1 MLVAQSRP
9 RNLDWF
15 HAGPLLF
22 GDWGTSRLYVLGL
35 AFFYTGHAAVW
46 YLGAM
51 SIVMAAVAWAYT
63 IVCRVFPEGGGVYT
77 SARQLSPILS
87 VIGATLLL
95 CDYIVTA
102 ALSTVEAFKY
112 FGTDPGW
119 IVPLSVVA
127 LILIGIVNWFGARSA
142 GRFALIVAMATLVV
156 SIIILCL
163 CYPFFREGLR
173 TISGVHPS
181 MSSPWDRW
189 TSLVAIMLA
198 LSGVEAVSNMT
209 GLMKQPVEK
218 TARKT
223 IWPVLIEVVT
233 LNLIFGIAFTGL
245 PHMVDLTVPDAVQ
258 YHALHDPAAHVP
270 HEVEEYRDTAIKQL
284 AIAAGQASFLGQ
296 TAGFYFGKVA
306 AIAFGLLLLS
316 ASNTAVMAMVSV
328 LYSMG
333 QDREVPKIFT
343 RLNYSGVPWV
353 GLVISVITC
362 ILTVIFSN
370 GNTLLLYDMYAVG
383 VVGAITI
390 NIGCCV
396 ANKRLEISKAQ
407 RAGLFGVALVML
419 LVEVTIIATKLHA
432 TFFAAGVVGSILIIR
447 AFVTA
452 QRRRIALGEKL
463 PEPATGWIAEI
474 KEQPVKLDGSRPR
487 IMLAA
492 RGKDQSEFAVHLA
505 KRRKA
510 VLFSVYVRT
519 LRVMDLAPGQIPSV
533 EDDPEAQVA
542 LGTTA
547 VLARQAGVP
556 FVPIYVTGTDIAQEI
571 LDYTVTYGCDTLI
584 MGKTRR
590 WIFSRKLSGDVIS
603 DVTRSLPDG
612 VSLLMRSNS
621 PFEPDAPDVG
631 TEEHVR
637 DTDDP
642 PASG

>member
-35 AFFYTGHAAVW
+35 AFFFTGHAAVW

-51 SIVMAAVAWAYT
+51 SVVMAAVAWSYT

-77 SARQLSPILS
+77 SARQLSPVLS
-87 VIGATLLL
+87 VLGATLLL

-102 ALSTVEAFKY
+102 ALSTVEGLKY
-112 FGTDPGW
+112 IGAPQGL

-127 LILIGIVNWFGARSA
+127 LLVIGAVNWYGARSA
-142 GRFALIVAMATLVV
+142 GRFALLIAIVTLVM
-156 SIIILCL
+156 SMLIALLCL
-163 CYPFFREGLR
+163 PFVKEGLR
-173 TISGVHPS
+173 TVTGVHPS
-181 MSSPWDRW
+181 IGSTWDRW

-209 GLMKQPVEK
+209 GLMKEPV
-218 TARKT
+218 ARTSRRT

-245 PHMVDLTVPDAVQ
+245 SHMVDVSVPAAVQ
-258 YHALHDPAAHVP
+258 YHAMHDPSAVVP
-270 HEVEEYRDTAIKQL
+270 PEVSEYRDTAVKVL
-284 AIAAGQASFLGQ
+284 AIEVGQHSFLGA
-296 TAGFYFGKVA
+296 TAGMYFGKIA
-306 AIAFGLLLLS
+306 AIAFGLLLFS

-333 QDREVPKIFT
+333 QDNEVPRVFS

-353 GLVISVITC
+353 GLLVSVSIC
-362 ILTVIFSN
+362 VLTVMFSA
-370 GNTLLLYDMYAVG
+370 GNPALLYDMYAVG

-396 ANKRLEISKAQ
+396 LNGRLDIRTPA
-407 RAGLFGVALVML
+407 RVGLAVVAVGML
-419 LVEVTIIATKLHA
+419 TVEGTIVATKIHA
-432 TFFAAGVVGSILIIR
+432 TIFAAGMVGTVLTIR
-447 AFVTA
+447 ALVSA
-452 QRRRIALGEKL
+452 QRHRRLLGEHL
-463 PEPATGWIAEI
+463 PEPATGWLAEL
-474 KEQPVKLDGSRPR
+474 EARPAPLDASRSR

-492 RGKDQSEFAVHLA
+492 RGKDQSEFAVDLA
-505 KRRKA
+505 RKRRA
-510 VLFSVYVRT
+510 TLFSIYVRT
-519 LRVMDLAPGQIPSV
+519 LRVMDLAPGQIPKV
-533 EDDPEAQVA
+533 EDDPQALLA

-556 FVPIYVTGTDIAQEI
+556 YVPIYVTSTDIAAEI
-571 LDYTVTYGCDTLI
+571 LDYTVTYGCELLI

-590 WIFSRKLSGDVIS
+590 WLFSRRLAGDVIAR
-603 DVTRSLPDG
+603 VTESLPDG
-612 VSLLMRSNS
+612 VSLILRSNT
-621 PFEPDAPDVG
+621 PFHPERPDAG

-637 DTDDP
+637 EVEEV
-642 PASG
+642 GR

>member
-51 SIVMAAVAWAYT
+51 SVIMAAVAWSYT

-77 SARQLSPILS
+77 SARQLSPVLS
-87 VIGATLLL
+87 VFGATLLL

-112 FGTDPGW
+112 FGTDEGLV
-119 IVPLSVVA
+119 VPLSVLA
-127 LILIGIVNWFGARSA
+127 LILIGIVNWYGARSA
-142 GRFALIVAMATLVV
+142 GRFALIIAMVTLVV
-156 SIIILCL
+156 AACILSMCL
-163 CYPFFREGLR
+163 PFVREGLR
-173 TISGVHPS
+173 TVSGVHPS
-181 MSSPWDRW
+181 MASIWDRW

-209 GLMKQPVEK
+209 GLMKEPVAK

-233 LNLIFGIAFTGL
+233 LNLIFGLAFSGL
-245 PHMVDLTVPDAVQ
+245 PALVNHTVPDAVT
-258 YHALHDPAAHVP
+258 YHAMHDPTAHVP
-270 HEVEEYRDTAIKQL
+270 AEVELYRDTAVKQL
-284 AIAAGQASFLGQ
+284 AIAVGQASFLGQ
-296 TAGFYFGKVA
+296 TFGFYFGKIA
-306 AIAFGLLLLS
+306 AVAFGLLLLS

-328 LYSMG
+328 LYSMA
-333 QDREVPKIFT
+333 QDAEVPKIFS

-353 GLVISVITC
+353 GLILSVITC

-396 ANKRLEISKAQ
+396 ANRKLPITSPQRL
-407 RAGLFGVALVML
+407 GLLAVAAAML
-419 LVEVTIIATKLHA
+419 AVELTIIATKLHA
-432 TFFAAGVVGSILIIR
+432 TLFAGGVVGTILTIR
-447 AFVTA
+447 FIVAN
-452 QRRRIALGEKL
+452 QRRRRAMGEQL
-463 PEPATGWIAEI
+463 PEPATGWVAEL
-474 KEQPVKLDGSRPR
+474 QAPPTKLDASRPR

-492 RGKDQSEFAVHLA
+492 RGKDQSEFAVDLA
-505 KRRKA
+505 RRRKA
-510 VLFSVYVRT
+510 VLFSIYVRT
-519 LRVMDLAPGQIPSV
+519 LRVMDIAPGQVPRV
-533 EDDPEAQVA
+533 EDDSEALVA

-556 FVPIYVTGTDIAQEI
+556 YVPVYVTSTEIAGEI

-590 WIFSRKLSGDVIS
+590 WGFTRRLAGDVIAQ
-603 DVTRSLPDG
+603 VTQSLPDG
-612 VSLLMRSNS
+612 VSLIMRSNS
-621 PFEPDAPDVG
+621 PFQPDKPDAG
-631 TEEHVR
+631 TEEVVKDEESFIGR
-637 DTDDP
+637 T
-642 PASG
+642 

>member
-51 SIVMAAVAWAYT
+51 SIIMAAVAWSYT

-77 SARQLSPILS
+77 SARQLSPVLS
-87 VIGATLLL
+87 VLGATLLL

-112 FGTDPGW
+112 FGTDASLV
-119 IVPLSVVA
+119 VPLSVLA
-127 LILIGIVNWFGARSA
+127 LVLIGIVNWYGARSA
-142 GRFALIVAMATLVV
+142 GRFALIIALVTLGVSVV
-156 SIIILCL
+156 ILCL
-163 CYPFFREGLR
+163 CVPFVREGLR
-173 TISGVHPS
+173 TVSGVHPS
-181 MSSPWDRW
+181 LSSTWDRW

-209 GLMKQPVEK
+209 GLMKEPVAQ

-223 IWPVLIEVVT
+223 IWPVLLEVVT
-233 LNLIFGIAFTGL
+233 LNLIFGLAFTGL
-245 PHMVDLTVPDAVQ
+245 SHMVDKSIPDAVA
-258 YHALHDPAAHVP
+258 YHAIHDPTAHVP
-270 HEVEEYRDTAIKQL
+270 EDVELYRDTAVKQL
-284 AIAAGQASFLGQ
+284 AIEAAQHSFLG
-296 TAGFYFGKVA
+296 TTGGFYFGKIA

-333 QDREVPKIFT
+333 QDREVPKLFT
-343 RLNYSGVPWV
+343 RLNYSGVPWI
-353 GLVISVITC
+353 GLVISVLTC
-362 ILTVIFSN
+362 ILTVILSD

-396 ANKRLEISKAQ
+396 ANRKLPISRGQ
-407 RAGLFGVALVML
+407 RTGLATVAVVML
-419 LVEVTIIATKLHA
+419 AVELTIIATKWHA
-432 TFFAAGVVGSILIIR
+432 TGFAAGVVGSILTIR
-447 AFVTA
+447 YFVSA
-452 QRRRIALGEKL
+452 QRRRKALGEQM
-463 PEPATGWIAEI
+463 PEPATGWVAELRA
-474 KEQPVKLDGSRPR
+474 PATRFDASRPR

-492 RGKDQSEFAVHLA
+492 RGKDQSEFAVDLA
-505 KRRKA
+505 RRRKA
-510 VLFSVYVRT
+510 VLFSIYVRT
-519 LRVMDLAPGQIPSV
+519 LRVMDVAPGQIPKV
-533 EDDPEAQVA
+533 EDDPEALVA
-542 LGTTA
+542 LGTAA

-556 FVPIYVTGTDIAQEI
+556 FVPIYVTSTEIAHEI

-590 WIFSRKLSGDVIS
+590 WGFTRKLAGDVIAQ
-603 DVTRSLPDG
+603 VTQSLPDG
-612 VSLLMRSNS
+612 VSLLLRSNS
-621 PFEPDAPDVG
+621 PFEPDKPDAG

-637 DTDDP
+637 EEEQT
-642 PASG
+642 PAT